1 MEVIAPHIIIHS
13 ASISAQQIPPTE
25 GEEHGR
31 YTIPISQASRRAKD
45 SLVVRFSSKGKD
57 GSVGEV
63 VVRTKPRKSLRKRG
77 WERLWVECGY
87 SSKGTEK
94 IRAAHLDRRPRRT
107 SSNGAGK
114 GEVQGG
120 YHAYRLLK
128 GERDILMLFD
138 EPNTADFMS
147 LIPDDTPLGLLTLAG
162 THESCALYGYPISQC
177 QQPVTPIE
185 QQLLDGVRFLDVRLR
200 VVGDQLLM
208 YHGPQSQRSSL
219 VALLSVLHAFL
230 TAHPTETLI
239 LCLKE
244 ESPPFHPSFS
254 ARVYSAFEPYI
265 ERYWFLEERI
275 PKLGEV
281 RGKGM
286 LMTRFDR
293 DVEEGEGQWPG
304 GMGIHPSMW
313 PDSRKEGFEWDCG
326 GTRVRTQDWYRVHT
340 FLSIPEKFEA
350 ITAHL
355 KPTLTPAPVLNP
367 PYTLSYTSASYFPL
381 ALPTTIA
388 KGFGW
393 PAWGLGVEG
402 INTRLCRTILEW
414 MADGKQI
421 RGCLAMDFYRQCAGN
436 EELAGLLVQMNFI
449 E

>member
-1 MEVIAPHIIIHS
+1 MEVIAPHISVHS
-13 ASISAQQIPPTE
+13 ASISSQQLSLS
-25 GEEHGR
+25 EENGR
-31 YTIPISQASRRAKD
+31 YIIPISQASRRAKD

-63 VVRTKPRKSLRKRG
+63 ALRTAPGKSLRKNG
-77 WERLWVECGY
+77 WERLRVDCGY

-94 IRAAHLDRRPRRT
+94 IRAAHLDRRSRRA
-107 SSNGAGK
+107 SSIGGGVEK
-114 GEVQGG
+114 IKGG

-128 GERDILMLFD
+128 DGRDILMLSD

-147 LIPDDTPLGLLTLAG
+147 LIPDETPLGLLTLAG
-162 THESCALYGYPISQC
+162 THESCALYGYPLSQC
-177 QQPVTPIE
+177 QQSSTTIE
-185 QQLLDGVRFLDVRLR
+185 QQLLDGIRFLDVRLR
-200 VVGDQLLM
+200 VVDDQLLM
-208 YHGPQSQRSSL
+208 YHGPRSQRSSL
-219 VALLSVLHAFL
+219 PALLSVLHDFL

-265 ERYWFLEERI
+265 EKFWFLEERI

-293 DVEEGEGQWPG
+293 DKEDGEGQWPA
-304 GMGIHPSMW
+304 GMGIHPSTW
-313 PDSRKEGFEWDCG
+313 PDSKKEGFEWDCG

-340 FLSIPEKFEA
+340 FLSIPEKFA
-350 ITAHL
+350 TITAHL
-355 KPTLTPAPVLNP
+355 KPTLTAAPVLNP
-367 PYTLSYTSASYFPL
+367 SFTLSYTSASYFPL

-402 INTRLCRTILEW
+402 INTRLCRAILEW
-414 MADGKQI
+414 MADGKRI
-421 RGCLAMDFYRQCAGN
+421 RGCLAMDFYRQCAGI
-436 EELAGLLVQMNFI
+436 EGLAGLLVQMNSI